1 MPCKHALYVLYYIQR
16 MQSRPFNPDYTFS
29 MSKMYVPNQLQEKPT
44 FHSSVTLVLIDR
56 YMAPICS
63 LIDIRL

>member
-1 MPCKHALYVLYYIQR
+1 MTCKHALYILYYIQR
-16 MQSRPFNPDYTFS
+16 MQSRPFNPDYTSS
-29 MSKMYVPNQLQEKPT
+29 MSKMYVPNQPQEKPT

-63 LIDIRL
+63 LMDIRL